1 MLQVRIAKTLILT
14 LDVVIELSIEEFWES
29 NNLPYLLASMLGLDP
44 SQVKIVDVV
53 RENNPGRGWSMF
65 KWRVT
70 RPELAN
76 APALR
81 VKVEFADRQGSS
93 SGIPV
98 RFLVL
103 LDSFK

>member
-98 RFLVL
+98 RFSV
-103 LDSFK
+103 